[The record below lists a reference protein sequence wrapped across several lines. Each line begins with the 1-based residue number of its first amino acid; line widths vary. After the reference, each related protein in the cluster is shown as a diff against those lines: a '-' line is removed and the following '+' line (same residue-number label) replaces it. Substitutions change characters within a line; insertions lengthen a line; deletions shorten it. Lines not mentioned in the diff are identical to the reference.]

1 MDAIANL
8 VVTKFGSVVTV
19 VNPRFEERRITNRRT
34 HALCFAKSGR
44 MVYYHDGIRPMR

>member
-19 VNPRFEERRITNRRT
+19 VNPRFEERRITNLRL
-34 HALCFAKSGR
+34 HGGGR
-44 MVYYHDGIRPMR
+44 ISAHQFLHN